1 MAQRTQYSKK
11 DFLNTYK
18 TESYSYPDDVTTSEV
33 YGGNFAVFFI
43 NVQSQSKLLNGDSNF
58 VNDVITGIN
67 SNAGNISTAAA
78 IAGQAISGA
87 IDGGLVS
94 AGLGLAGAFKS
105 GISSAAKAGDTGLVN
120 STKNIAG
127 SVGKLL
133 AAPVAGAALKAGA
146 AGLIANASGEFS
158 QPVKRLKTAISLY
171 MPSSLSA
178 SYGVQ
183 YNESEVPM
191 GMLVANAVGNM
202 FNGSQPVNKETTE
215 ANKTTSGAIGAA
227 IGFKYSGDAA
237 GALSK
242 LSKIAPNPTTEM
254 VFQGVETRTFS
265 FNYRFAPRSEKEAE
279 HVLLIIEQF
288 KFHMHPEFKDVTG
301 FLYIYPS
308 EFDIVYYS
316 GGQENP
322 NLHKHT
328 SCVLVN
334 MAINYTPNGMFSTF
348 DNGMPTQID
357 VTLSFKELAKLD
369 KQKIQEGKF

>member
-11 DFLNTYK
+11 DFLNTYT

-43 NVQSQSKLLNGDSNF
+43 NVQSQSKLTIGDSTF
-58 VNDVITGIN
+58 VDKVITGIN
-67 SNAGNISTAAA
+67 NNAGNISTAAA
-78 IAGQAISGA
+78 ITSQAVLGGFQGGFVGA
-87 IDGGLVS
+87 MT
-94 AGLGLAGAFKS
+94 
-105 GISSAAKAGDTGLVN
+105 GIYSAAKDAASGNAGDSGLAN
-120 STKNIAG
+120 S
-127 SVGKLL
+127 GKSFLGNAAKKL
-133 AAPVAGAALKAGA
+133 AAPLGGALIKGGA
-146 AGLIANASGEFS
+146 AGMIAFESGGFS

-183 YNESEVPM
+183 YNESEVPLM
-191 GMLVANAVGNM
+191 MQAINAVGNM

-215 ANKTTSGAIGAA
+215 ANKSTSKAIATA
-227 IGFKYSGDAA
+227 IGFKMSGDNANT
-237 GALSK
+237 LSK
-242 LSKIAPNPTTEM
+242 LSKLAPNPTTEM

-279 HVLLIIEQF
+279 NVLKIIEQF
-288 KFHMHPEFKDVTG
+288 KFHMHPEFKDQTG

-369 KQKIQEGKF
+369 KQKIQEGGF

>member
-11 DFLNTYK
+11 DFLNTYT

-67 SNAGNISTAAA
+67 NNAGNISTAAA
-78 IAGQAISGA
+78 ITAQALTGAVQGGIVGAVAGIY
-87 IDGGLVS
+87 
-94 AGLGLAGAFKS
+94 
-105 GISSAAKAGDTGLVN
+105 SAAKDAASGNAGDTGLEN
-120 STKNIAG
+120 SKKSFLGNAA
-127 SVGKLL
+127 KKL
-133 AAPVAGAALKAGA
+133 AAPLGGAILKGGA
-146 AGLIANASGEFS
+146 VGVIAYESGGFS

-183 YNESEVPM
+183 YNESEVPLAM
-191 GMLVANAVGNM
+191 QMANAVGDA
-202 FNGSQPVNKETTE
+202 FNGTVPVGGT
-215 ANKTTSGAIGAA
+215 AAA
-227 IGFKYSGDAA
+227 IGTALAFKASGDAA

-242 LSKIAPNPTTEM
+242 LSKLAPNPTTEM

-279 HVLLIIEQF
+279 NVLKIIEQF

>member
-11 DFLNTYK
+11 DFLDTYLTK
-18 TESYSYPDDVTTSEV
+18 SYSYPDDVTTSEV

-43 NVQSQSKLLNGDSNF
+43 NVQSQSKLIIGDKNF
-58 VNDVITGIN
+58 VDNIITGIN
-67 SNAGNISTAAA
+67 SNSGNISTAAA
-78 IAGQAISGA
+78 VAGQAISGA

-105 GISSAAKAGDTGLVN
+105 ENSGAAKTGLVN
-120 STKNIAG
+120 SAKNIAG
-127 SVGKLL
+127 NVGKIL
-133 AAPVAGAALKAGA
+133 AAPTAGAALKMGA
-146 AGLIANASGEFS
+146 AGLIASASGEFS

-191 GMLVANAVGNM
+191 GMLVANAVGDM

-215 ANKTTSGAIGAA
+215 ANKTTSSAIGAA

-254 VFQGVETRTFS
+254 VFQSVETRTFS

-279 HVLLIIEQF
+279 NVLKIIEQF

-369 KQKIQEGKF
+369 KQKIQEGGF

>member
-11 DFLNTYK
+11 DFKSTYN

-67 SNAGNISTAAA
+67 NNAGNISTAAA
-78 IAGQAISGA
+78 ITAQALTGAVQGGIVGAVAG
-87 IDGGLVS
+87 VYS
-94 AGLGLAGAFKS
+94 AVKDSQNGN
-105 GISSAAKAGDTGLVN
+105 AGDTGLAN
-120 STKNIAG
+120 TSKNLMSTI
-127 SVGKLL
+127 GKKL
-133 AAPVAGAALKAGA
+133 AAPLGGAILKGGA
-146 AGLIANASGEFS
+146 AGMIAYESGGFS

-183 YNESEVPM
+183 YNESEVPLAM
-191 GMLVANAVGNM
+191 QMANAVGDA
-202 FNGSQPVNKETTE
+202 FHGTVPVGGT
-215 ANKTTSGAIGAA
+215 AAA
-227 IGFKYSGDAA
+227 IGTALAFKASGDAA

-242 LSKIAPNPTTEM
+242 LSKLAPNPTTEM
-254 VFQGVETRTFS
+254 VFQSVETRTFS

-279 HVLLIIEQF
+279 NVLKIIEQF
-288 KFHMHPEFKDVTG
+288 KFHMHPEFKDQTG

-369 KQKIQEGKF
+369 KQKIQEGGF

>member
-1 MAQRTQYSKK
+1 MAQRTQYSREN
-11 DFLNTYK
+11 FLDTYTTK
-18 TESYSYPDDVTTSEV
+18 SYSYPDDVTTSQI

-43 NVQSQSKLLNGDSNF
+43 NVQSQSKLLNGDKNF
-58 VNDVITGIN
+58 VTDVVTGLN
-67 SNAGNISTAAA
+67 NNAGNISALAAVS
-78 IAGQAISGA
+78 GQFMSGA

-94 AGLGLAGAFKS
+94 AGLGAMGAFTN
-105 GISSAAKAGDTGLVN
+105 GISSNAAGITGLAKSAGNVG
-120 STKNIAG
+120 STI
-127 SVGKLL
+127 GKIL
-133 AAPVAGAALKAGA
+133 AAPLAGGALKAAGAGLVAYA
-146 AGLIANASGEFS
+146 AGGEFS

-191 GMLVANAVGNM
+191 GMRIANAVGD
-202 FNGSQPVNKETTE
+202 
-215 ANKTTSGAIGAA
+215 A
-227 IGFKYSGDAA
+227 FKGDIPREELGNSAKSAMASMALGKSGDAA

-242 LSKIAPNPTTEM
+242 LSKLAPNPTTEM

-279 HVLLIIEQF
+279 NVLKIIEQF

-369 KQKIQEGKF
+369 KQKIQEGGF

>member
-11 DFLNTYK
+11 DFLNTYT

-43 NVQSQSKLLNGDSNF
+43 NVQSQSKLTIGDSTF
-58 VNDVITGIN
+58 VDKVITGIN
-67 SNAGNISTAAA
+67 NNAGNISTAAA
-78 IAGQAISGA
+78 ITSQAVLGGFQGGFAGA
-87 IDGGLVS
+87 IT
-94 AGLGLAGAFKS
+94 
-105 GISSAAKAGDTGLVN
+105 GIYSAAKDAASGNAGDTGLAN
-120 STKNIAG
+120 S
-127 SVGKLL
+127 GKSFLGNAAKKL
-133 AAPVAGAALKAGA
+133 AAPLGGALIKGGA
-146 AGLIANASGEFS
+146 AGMIAFESGGFS

-183 YNESEVPM
+183 YNESEVPLM
-191 GMLVANAVGNM
+191 MQAINAVGNM
-202 FNGSQPVNKETTE
+202 FNGSQPVNNETSE
-215 ANKTTSGAIGAA
+215 ANKSTSKAIATA
-227 IGFKYSGDAA
+227 IGFKMSGDAA

-242 LSKIAPNPTTEM
+242 LSKLAPNPTTEM

-279 HVLLIIEQF
+279 NVLKIIEQF

-369 KQKIQEGKF
+369 KQKIQEGGF